1 MSTLLCRCRSLV
13 ERQRAETSR
22 SAVNRRQD
30 NAQIIESLK
39 LEILR
44 KYRINIYYSL
54 NLDYLAF
61 KHGNKNRM
69 QNKTGQLAKLW
80 LSKKKYKII
89 IVTVHFFLRA
99 FNDMI

>member
-61 KHGNKNRM
+61 KHGNKK
-69 QNKTGQLAKLW
+69 QNAKQDRSTGKIMAFQ
-80 LSKKKYKII
+80 KKI
-89 IVTVHFFLRA
+89 
-99 FNDMI
+99 